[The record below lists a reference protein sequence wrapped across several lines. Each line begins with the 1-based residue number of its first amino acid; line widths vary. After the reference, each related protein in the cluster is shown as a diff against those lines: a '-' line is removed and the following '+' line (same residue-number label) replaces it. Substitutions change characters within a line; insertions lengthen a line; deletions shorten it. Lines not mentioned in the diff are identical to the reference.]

1 MSGQV
6 EAYFDPHVKK
16 TKNKKKHTQ
25 NLFTSLA
32 DSEDIYQAVMIRG
45 LWEQISVT
53 SVWAAF
59 KKAAVLVLPLDG
71 THVLL

>member
-1 MSGQV
+1 MIKLTKNCQGRSYGGLQMSGQV

-53 SVWAAF
+53 SV
-59 KKAAVLVLPLDG
+59 
-71 THVLL
+71 